1 MAKLTSSLKNMVLS
15 LSFISIGM
23 SAALGYVY
31 VSTKGPIEKANSQKV
46 TDAISLVVPKFD
58 NNPGTEKYMVEDL
71 EFYPAKMGGNLIGTA
86 IKTYTNK
93 GFSGRFTIMVGLLPD
108 GTINGFSVLEQK
120 ETPGLG
126 SKMTEPKFKDQFN
139 GKNPSQYKLIVK
151 KDGGEVDAITAST
164 ITSRAV
170 CDALQRAYDAYQK
183 GGKKWVHLKH

>member
-183 GGKKWVHLKH
+183 GGKK